1 MRSLAGRS
9 AEAAKEIKA
18 LISASVEK
26 VGQGTLLVDQAGA
39 TMAEIVQS
47 IHRTA
52 ELMATIST
60 SSKGE
65 DSGVAQ
71 VSEAIK
77 QMDQVT
83 QQNAALVEQ
92 SAAAAA
98 SLEQMARHLVE
109 AVAEFRLPGQ
119 GAAPALP
126 HAASSRT

>member
-1 MRSLAGRS
+1 
-9 AEAAKEIKA
+9 
-18 LISASVEK
+18 
-26 VGQGTLLVDQAGA
+26 
-39 TMAEIVQS
+39 MAEIVQS

-60 SSKGE
+60 SSRGE
-65 DSGVAQ
+65 DSGVSQ

-119 GAAPALP
+119 GGAALGLSAN
-126 HAASSRT
+126 AASGRA